1 MIKNAL
7 TALKPIVQQVSKL
20 IILQSPFRSHEQF
33 LRRLT
38 YKPFEHQIRAQQTNK
53 PDDDVNILLYRIDM
67 KRMFSIFLRQ
77 TGSLDNLHLMNLQNI
92 KRKRRNDRSLT
103 ETLLRIFSWQ
113 PDDNMTA
120 SQDAASMRTLYRIT
134 AAGKSCPRLMRR
146 KVSSF
151 ALSIPYSTNKNVR
164 LLSFSR

>member
-1 MIKNAL
+1 M
-7 TALKPIVQQVSKL
+7 ALKPIVQQISKL

-38 YKPFEHQIRAQQTNK
+38 YKPFEHQIRAQQPNK
-53 PDDDVNILLYRIDM
+53 PDDDINILLYRIDM

-134 AAGKSCPRLMRR
+134 AAGKIMS
-146 KVSSF
+146 
-151 ALSIPYSTNKNVR
+151 AIDATQSIIIRTLYSI
-164 LLSFSR
+164 LHQ